1 MLFLLTV
8 FCVVSCLVVM
18 YIYRQNLV
26 GDCIF
31 MLLSILLGGLLV
43 YFGMVMLGVPYSS
56 WKPMSIFVF
65 AGLLLGFQASRVAIR
80 YRRIERSNAE
90 TKLNGSKH

>member
-8 FCVVSCLVVM
+8 FSIVSCLVVM
-18 YIYRQNLV
+18 YIYRRNLV
-26 GDCIF
+26 GDRVF
-31 MLLSILLGGLLV
+31 KLLSILLGGLLV
-43 YFGMVMLGVPYSS
+43 YFGMVVLGVPYSS

-80 YRRIERSNAE
+80 YRRIERSNVEA
-90 TKLNGSKH
+90 KLNGSRH